1 MDGGK
6 SLSRR
11 DLAHWDPVCFWGR
24 SGQCL
29 LPLRKA
35 PRADPSGDRMT
46 DNADLETL
54 VAKALKE
61 LSTAMKAIAFYPS
74 HHPSVVST
82 LDRVAATFREALAAT
97 ESLRI
102 GIAEVAFLV
111 GNRPVAGED
120 RMLAG
125 FATYLSRRGIGVLVL
140 RPPLEV
146 EALKGLLEVLAL
158 DPATLQAR
166 GGPACCLAER
176 RVGGVTLEEFDPG
189 AALRSAR
196 TGPSETTPQ
205 GAAEKRPAAAWNDI
219 LARFLVGQEPAP
231 PPGGTHLL
239 RRLAGDGQAARA
251 LVVSLRTLADAAGPS
266 GGTLISTALGKVAGE
281 VAAAEPEALPSLA
294 ANLAAALFDLS
305 PTQRMQVLQG
315 PLPVPG
321 TDSDLARD
329 IRVRIPA
336 DRVGEMVVSLVQSQ
350 GKLNA
355 RLTSVVRKVLTDA
368 GGIETHREAVLKAVQ
383 GAKRPGADPLEDIWK
398 SIEDLL
404 EESEDQWISREYKGL
419 LELLGA
425 ESPALDE
432 SMKRTL
438 AALPGFVESLTVEGL
453 RLRAWVLFGD
463 LLEIDTEP
471 ARLWVALDQ
480 IARRAESIGPG
491 WYAASAD
498 VAAAARA
505 VLEAAPPSQPHV
517 REAGENAVQAIARH
531 AIRSYRKEFHNMTP
545 AQREILTKLFE
556 ALGPH
561 AVEPLVAGLQQEEDW
576 EIRKTFLA
584 FLVARGREAV
594 PVLVRRLTD
603 TSWYLVRNALLILG
617 DIGDSSTVPAIA
629 ATLKHPEARVRRDA
643 VTALGKIGGPR
654 AFALVQ
660 ECLGDPEM
668 AEVAMRCLASIDR
681 PRTVA
686 AYLKATDG
694 VDVWGRREA
703 RLREA
708 ITVLGILGAP
718 ESIPRLQTILLRGLW
733 LPPWAGDGVRI
744 AAARALERIGTA
756 AALRAVARGT
766 RLWRGPVRA
775 ACTEILQGRPTTLD
789 LD

>member
-1 MDGGK
+1 MT
-6 SLSRR
+6 
-11 DLAHWDPVCFWGR
+11 VT
-24 SGQCL
+24 
-29 LPLRKA
+29 
-35 PRADPSGDRMT
+35 ADP
-46 DNADLETL
+46 ETL

-82 LDRVAATFREALAAT
+82 LDRVATSFREALATA

-102 GIAEVAFLV
+102 GVAEVVFLM
-111 GNRPVAGED
+111 GNKPIGGED

-125 FATYLSRRGIGVLVL
+125 FATYLSRRGIGVLLL

-146 EALKGLLEVLAL
+146 EALKGLLEVLAM
-158 DPATLQAR
+158 DSATLQAR
-166 GGPACCLAER
+166 GGPARCLAER

-196 TGPSETTPQ
+196 TGSSEEPQ
-205 GAAEKRPAAAWNDI
+205 AAAEKRPAAAWNDV
-219 LARFLVGQEPAP
+219 LARFLFGQEPAP
-231 PPGGTHLL
+231 PPGGAHLL
-239 RRLAGDGQAARA
+239 RRLAGDLHATRA
-251 LVVSLRTLADAAGPS
+251 LVTSLRTLADAAGPA
-266 GGTLISTALGKVAGE
+266 GGAMISAALGKVAGE
-281 VAAAEPEALPSLA
+281 VAAAEPEALASLT
-294 ANLAAALFDLS
+294 ANLAASLFDLTPS
-305 PTQRMQVLQG
+305 QRMQVLQG
-315 PLPVPG
+315 PIPVPG
-321 TDSDLARD
+321 TNLDMAREM
-329 IRVRIPA
+329 RARIPA
-336 DRVGEMVVSLVQSQ
+336 ERIGEMVVSLVQSE

-368 GGIETHREAVLKAVQ
+368 GGIETHRDAVLKAVQ
-383 GAKRPGADPLEDIWK
+383 EAKRPGSDPPEDVWK

-432 SMKRTL
+432 AMRREL
-438 AALPGFVESLTVEGL
+438 ATLPGFMEALTVEGL
-453 RLRAWVLFGD
+453 RQRAWLLFGD
-463 LLEIDTEP
+463 LLEIDSEP

-480 IARRAESIGPG
+480 IARRAESIGPAWFG
-491 WYAASAD
+491 ASAE
-498 VAAAARA
+498 VAAGVRSL
-505 VLEAAPPSQPHV
+505 LEAAPPPQPHV
-517 REAGENAVQAIARH
+517 REAGENAVQAIGRQ
-531 AIRSYRKEFHNMTP
+531 AIRSYRKEFHNMAP
-545 AQREILTKLFE
+545 AQREVLSTVFE

-561 AVEPLVAGLQQEEDW
+561 AVEPLVAGLHQEEDW

-584 FLVARGREAV
+584 FLVARGRQAA
-594 PVLVRRLTD
+594 PALVRRLTD

-617 DIGDSSTVPAIA
+617 DIGDPSTVPAIA
-629 ATLKHPEARVRRDA
+629 PSLKHPEPRVRRDA
-643 VTALGKIGGPR
+643 VAALGKIGGPR

-660 ECLGDPEM
+660 ECLGDPEV
-668 AEVAMRCLASIDR
+668 AEVAMRCLAAIDR

-686 AYLKATDG
+686 TYMKVTDH
-694 VDVWGRREA
+694 VDVWGRRVA

-708 ITVLGILGAP
+708 IDALGILGAP
-718 ESIPRLQTILLRGLW
+718 ESIPRLQSILMRGLW
-733 LPPWAGDGVRI
+733 LPPWAGDGLRI

-775 ACTEILQGRPTTLD
+775 VCSEILQGRPTTLD
-789 LD
+789 LDSSN